1 MLFISTPATAK
12 KIDKSRLSELDS
24 STLVDLIKVLLHT
37 TKMHSFY
44 ALKICVRYVI
54 RTYIFDTLGLHE
66 WKPRLKERKWRFIF
80 STGYAI
86 KGPRASMQGK
96 RATTQKIRGS

>member
-24 STLVDLIKVLLHT
+24 STLVDLIKVYYYIQP
-37 TKMHSFY
+37 KIYSSC
-44 ALKICVRYVI
+44 AIIEICVRFVM

-66 WKPRLKERKWRFIF
+66 
-80 STGYAI
+80 
-86 KGPRASMQGK
+86 
-96 RATTQKIRGS
+96 

>member
-37 TKMHSFY
+37 TKMHSSY
-44 ALKICVRYVI
+44 LKICVGYVI
-54 RTYIFDTLGLHE
+54 ITYIFDTLGLHE
-66 WKPRLKERKWRFIF
+66 WKPRLKERKRRFIF

-96 RATTQKIRGS
+96 RAPAQEIRGS

>member
-24 STLVDLIKVLLHT
+24 STLVDLIKVVLHT
-37 TKMHSFY
+37 IKKYIHLIIWIS
-44 ALKICVRYVI
+44 KICVRYVI

-66 WKPRLKERKWRFIF
+66 
-80 STGYAI
+80 
-86 KGPRASMQGK
+86 
-96 RATTQKIRGS
+96 

>member
-37 TKMHSFY
+37 TKNTFIL
-44 ALKICVRYVI
+44 LKICVRYVI

-66 WKPRLKERKWRFIF
+66 WKPRLKEREWGSIF

-86 KGPRASMQGK
+86 KGPRTSMQGK
-96 RATTQKIRGS
+96 RAATKEIRGS